1 MSKTVAPAR
10 AAPSAVRGICCWCD
24 QLSLPQHRWIGA
36 EQPATTRCIFYFP
49 CHLHIIIICS
59 SMPPKRP
66 LSDANSY
73 QSPPP
78 GHRNTHNGID
88 HHHSPLPGH
97 HQETPSDA
105 AVATS
110 TPPRTNVR
118 NDDENLSPTNV
129 RSPNQIQDRSAGANN
144 GISLPA
150 TTDNAEMLSVT
161 APTAMQSSPGAL
173 MQPDAVVS
181 GGARAAY
188 QASQQQRIITC
199 NLSSIP
205 PSK

>member
-1 MSKTVAPAR
+1 MR
-10 AAPSAVRGICCWCD
+10 
-24 QLSLPQHRWIGA
+24 QHRCIFA
-36 EQPATTRCIFYFP
+36 EQPATTLCIFYYP
-49 CHLHIIIICS
+49 CHLQNNIICS

-66 LSDANSY
+66 LSDSNSY

-97 HQETPSDA
+97 HQETPADA

-129 RSPNQIQDRSAGANN
+129 RSPNQIQDRSAGAIN

-150 TTDNAEMLSVT
+150 TAVIDEMNSVS

-173 MQPDAVVS
+173 MQPVAVVS

-199 NLSSIP
+199 NLSNIP